1 MSERLQPAIW
11 GGLFIGV
18 LSALPFVN
26 LPNYCCCCLWVLVGG
41 ALAAY
46 LRQQNTPYQ
55 IDAAEG
61 AIVGLMAGAIGG
73 VIYSIL
79 SIPLQMFVGP
89 MLEQWTERMMSNNP
103 DVTPE
108 MRDMFQRLSTSSGAR
123 LLSVLVTLVVDS
135 IFGMLG
141 GLIGVAIFKRNL
153 PPPPP
158 PGTIDI
164 PPSPRGR
171 AYSFSHSDP
180 KFPVSLRCRG
190 NASVRLVGRSAIVFV
205 RAVPGER

>member
-1 MSERLQPAIW
+1 MSDRLQPALW

-18 LSALPFVN
+18 LSALPLIGFVN
-26 LPNYCCCCLWVLVGG
+26 CCCCLWVLVGG

-61 AIVGLMAGAIGG
+61 ALVGLMAGALGG
-73 VIYSIL
+73 VVYSIL
-79 SIPLQMFVGP
+79 SIPIDMLTGP
-89 MLEQWTERMMSNNP
+89 MQQRWIEGVLSNNP
-103 DVTPE
+103 DITPE
-108 MRDMFQRLSTSSGAR
+108 MRDIFDRTNQTAGAAAR
-123 LLSVLVTLVVDS
+123 VGYFIVALVVFS
-135 IFGMLG
+135 VFGVLG

-164 PPSPRGR
+164 QSSPVAPPP
-171 AYSFSHSDP
+171 P
-180 KFPVSLRCRG
+180 PP
-190 NASVRLVGRSAIVFV
+190 
-205 RAVPGER
+205 AVEI

>member
-89 MLEQWTERMMSNNP
+89 MFEQWTERMMSQNP

-108 MRDMFQRLSTSSGAR
+108 MRDILERLSRSSGVWF
-123 LLSVLVTLVVDS
+123 LSVLVTLVVDS

-164 PPSPRGR
+164 PPSPIIPPP
-171 AYSFSHSDP
+171 AP
-180 KFPVSLRCRG
+180 PI
-190 NASVRLVGRSAIVFV
+190 APPPPPPPPPA
-205 RAVPGER
+205 AVDI

>member
-1 MSERLQPAIW
+1 
-11 GGLFIGV
+11 
-18 LSALPFVN
+18 
-26 LPNYCCCCLWVLVGG
+26 
-41 ALAAY
+41 

-79 SIPLQMFVGP
+79 SIPLQMLVGP

-153 PPPPP
+153 PPAP
-158 PGTIDI
+158 T
-164 PPSPRGR
+164 RNFR
-171 AYSFSHSDP
+171 
-180 KFPVSLRCRG
+180 V
-190 NASVRLVGRSAIVFV
+190 
-205 RAVPGER
+205 

>member
-55 IDAAEG
+55 IDVAEG

-164 PPSPRGR
+164 PPS
-171 AYSFSHSDP
+171 
-180 KFPVSLRCRG
+180 
-190 NASVRLVGRSAIVFV
+190 AIIPPPPPPIAPPPPPPPP
-205 RAVPGER
+205 AVDI

>member
-1 MSERLQPAIW
+1 MSDRLQPAFW

-18 LSALPFVN
+18 LSALPLVN
-26 LPNYCCCCLWVLVGG
+26 FGNCCCCLWVLVGG

-46 LRQQNTPYQ
+46 LRQQNNPYQ

-73 VIYSIL
+73 VIYSVL
-79 SIPLQMFVGP
+79 SIPVQMMTGP
-89 MLEQWTERMMSNNP
+89 IQQQWMERILANNP

-108 MRDMFQRLSTSSGAR
+108 MRDMVERMAMSSGAK
-123 LLSVLVTLVVDS
+123 LIGMIVSVVVYS
-135 IFGMLG
+135 VFGLLG
-141 GLIGVAIFKRNL
+141 GLIGVAVFKRNL

-164 PPSPRGR
+164 TPSPV
-171 AYSFSHSDP
+171 AP
-180 KFPVSLRCRG
+180 PPPPPPPPVE
-190 NASVRLVGRSAIVFV
+190 V
-205 RAVPGER
+205 